1 MALPFTTAFPGPN
14 NVYIPAFQG
23 KMQAQLIVSYA
34 RDPKRFA
41 VNKLA
46 QRAPTNTLAGN
57 WLTLRPEV
65 LARIL
70 NDPNEVVWVDG
81 QPRPTGT
88 HNQQDFRATTYQ
100 CVRRARP
107 AYIGWQT
114 RDQAVWDIVDTQQQV
129 LAHQMMT
136 QRAFAFY
143 NVAMASGNHLASH
156 VKTATAWSSIGGYTG
171 GFWSAG
177 TSTNPIVQRTLL
189 QVGNQIR
196 KDTMDAVRFDD
207 LTLVITPQVAL
218 QIAVSAEIHDY
229 VARSP
234 FALGQIKGDVAGQ
247 NMEWGLPEKLY
258 GMNLVVDGTL
268 RTTSGRLQIPA
279 TTVDIQDAND
289 NSALVIA
296 TPGALGSNVGQVNS
310 AFASMAMFVYNGE
323 EMVVETQDEPWNK
336 RTLMSVHETYDMR
349 MVAPET
355 AALVTNLFS

>member
-189 QVGNQIR
+189 QVGVE
-196 KDTMDAVRFDD
+196 D
-207 LTLVITPQVAL
+207 
-218 QIAVSAEIHDY
+218 
-229 VARSP
+229 
-234 FALGQIKGDVAGQ
+234 GQIYRAISAPLKREMARQRVYPSLQLLKPITDKQARARTLQGRMQQGMVSFSDKAEWYDQMRTEMLRFPSGVHDDQVDSAAWNAIMVAGRQ
-247 NMEWGLPEKLY
+247 PPRKQLARPMKSWKDR
-258 GMNLVVDGTL
+258 LVGAGDGTH
-268 RTTSGRLQIPA
+268 
-279 TTVDIQDAND
+279 
-289 NSALVIA
+289 
-296 TPGALGSNVGQVNS
+296 
-310 AFASMAMFVYNGE
+310 MA
-323 EMVVETQDEPWNK
+323 
-336 RTLMSVHETYDMR
+336 
-349 MVAPET
+349 A
-355 AALVTNLFS
+355 